1 MGASY
6 RVKRIGRADQ
16 ARQLPGSADPPRALF
31 LRRRSFCAISR
42 RYSLADPQLQRRYE
56 HEPKA
61 SCAWRLVVSMHSLMR
76 KQRRVAGRPGALPN
90 PRRERAQKAGGPTC
104 EKGVRCVRPTIVY
117 RYSLL
122 HHPPQTSTS
131 FPLQNTRAKSPEVA
145 ASDAVCQRALE
156 SSPLERGQRA
166 TRRWSGR
173 SGG

>member
-61 SCAWRLVVSMHSLMR
+61 NCAWRLVVSMHSLMR

-104 EKGVRCVRPTIVY
+104 EKGVRCG
-117 RYSLL
+117 
-122 HHPPQTSTS
+122 HPNNSKQTGSDS
-131 FPLQNTRAKSPEVA
+131 ALRSRAKRNA
-145 ASDAVCQRALE
+145 A
-156 SSPLERGQRA
+156 
-166 TRRWSGR
+166 
-173 SGG
+173 